1 MSDCQHLRCPITL
14 ELFIDPVLAED
25 GQTYERSAIIQ
36 WIQQH
41 GTSPFTRQQ
50 LSVSRLTPNRAIK
63 TAVEN
68 FKRQNGESRRPSAP
82 RGSIRN
88 TIVLCET
95 ARWFPNGIV
104 VAGGN
109 GGGGAMNQLYKPE
122 SIAFDRQ
129 QNLYVSD
136 PSFSRIQKYSRN
148 SEEIVTLVTSVKAG
162 ELFIDRYDNLYFTVS
177 SSHTVQKR
185 SAVGGSVEVVA
196 GNGRYGAA
204 LNQLNVPKA
213 VYVDRE
219 ESVYVVDMNNQRI
232 VKWLKKS
239 TTGIMLFGGTGV
251 LKNPVGLFVDEVNEL
266 GAVYV
271 CTHNSKVV
279 KWMPNTQQLIT
290 VAGSD
295 KAGNGSKTLFVK
307 RFFWDL
313 NLYCEIKKQL
323 FFSLSVVSKI

>member
-1 MSDCQHLRCPITL
+1 MVTASTTTSSKRTTILPVGPTISVPILT
-14 ELFIDPVLAED
+14 
-25 GQTYERSAIIQ
+25 T
-36 WIQQH
+36 
-41 GTSPFTRQQ
+41 TSPSIPSDATTHEKTLVTFT
-50 LSVSRLTPNRAIK
+50 T
-63 TAVEN
+63 TTTTTE
-68 FKRQNGESRRPSAP
+68 ES
-82 RGSIRN
+82 
-88 TIVLCET
+88 IVLCAT

-122 SIAFDRQ
+122 SIAFDSQ

-148 SEEIVTLVTSVKAG
+148 SEEIVTLVISVKAG

-185 SAVGGSVEVVA
+185 SAVGGSIEVVA

-204 LNQLNVPKA
+204 LNQLNAPKA

-251 LKNPVGLFVDEVNEL
+251 LKNPVGLFVDEVNEV

-295 KAGNGSKTLFVK
+295 KAGNGIHQL
-307 RFFWDL
+307 L
-313 NLYCEIKKQL
+313 NPHMKPNSVIVNQL
-323 FFSLSVVSKI
+323 QSTSLP